1 MISDVANTGSV
12 AQPIGSNG
20 KLANKKSEVNR
31 RKPYPGNFCIKT
43 VIINQQTKSSNSSTT
58 VQPVAK

>member
-31 RKPYPGNFCIKT
+31 RKPYPGNFCIK
-43 VIINQQTKSSNSSTT
+43 NGDY
-58 VQPVAK
+58 QPTNKI